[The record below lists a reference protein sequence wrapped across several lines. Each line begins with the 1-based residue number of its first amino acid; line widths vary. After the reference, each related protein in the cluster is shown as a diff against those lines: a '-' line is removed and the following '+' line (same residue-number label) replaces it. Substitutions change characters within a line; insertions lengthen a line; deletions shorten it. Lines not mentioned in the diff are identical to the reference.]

1 MFLRSKTKSFILRR
15 KKGKQKVFLRFNQQS
30 QRLKRDEVS
39 IRERKLR
46 MIYIGVEQL
55 AKGKNPK
62 KSYVM
67 QTNWKIKPDNRAI
80 TIDRN
85 GRRIDR
91 RIHNN

>member
-1 MFLRSKTKSFILRR
+1 
-15 KKGKQKVFLRFNQQS
+15 
-30 QRLKRDEVS
+30 
-39 IRERKLR
+39 

-55 AKGKNPK
+55 VKEKPK

-85 GRRIDR
+85 GRIDR